1 VERNPSRS
9 TRLEQ
14 PSTRL
19 LGDIE
24 ARLRQLIEALA
35 REPAAR
41 KGPGAPLVLPAML
54 LWSSVIVGVLR
65 GFRSQAELWR
75 LVSVY
80 GLWSYPRVSVSEE
93 AVRRRLMGATEQMR
107 LLFEQI
113 TGLLAARLA
122 PYTEASLAGFAAMVV
137 ALDAMTL
144 DPVVRQLPMLQNGKR
159 VPGSRLPGKLATRFD
174 LRLQQW
180 QRVEY
185 VADAH
190 ENDKVRGQSLVE
202 DLPRGS
208 LILADLGYFAF
219 AWFDWLTEK
228 GHFWISRI
236 REKTTYEVIHVFY
249 AEGETRD
256 ELVWL
261 GQYRA
266 DRAAHAVRLVQF
278 RVDGHVARY
287 LTNVL
292 DPAVL
297 PVGEI
302 ARLYAR
308 RWDVELAFKL
318 VKRELGLHLLWSSN
332 LEIILSQVW
341 AVLLISQILQGIRKE
356 VAGRAEVDVFEVSM
370 PLLVEAVVR
379 FAERGLDPIE
389 AVVERGRFARII
401 RPSRRIRIRAPE
413 IPPEQI
419 APLPAGIVLRRR
431 ARYAHRKCGP
441 RKPKSGVQK

>member
-1 VERNPSRS
+1 VP
-9 TRLEQ
+9 
-14 PSTRL
+14 
-19 LGDIE
+19 I
-24 ARLRQLIEALA
+24 
-35 REPAAR
+35 
-41 KGPGAPLVLPAML
+41 
-54 LWSSVIVGVLR
+54 
-65 GFRSQAELWR
+65 
-75 LVSVY
+75 
-80 GLWSYPRVSVSEE
+80 SEE
-93 AVRRRLMGATEQMR
+93 AVRQRLIGAAGQMR
-107 LLFEQI
+107 RFFEQV
-113 TGLLAARLA
+113 TSLLAARLA
-122 PYTEASLAGFAAMVV
+122 SYAEASLASFAKAVV
-137 ALDAMTL
+137 AVDAMTL
-144 DPVVRQLPMLQNGKR
+144 DPVVRQLPLLQNGR
-159 VPGSRLPGKLATRFD
+159 PVPGSNLPGKLATRFD

-190 ENDKVRGQSLVE
+190 ENDKVRAQSLVE

-261 GQYRA
+261 GKYRA

-278 RVDGHVARY
+278 RAGGNLVRY
-287 LTNVL
+287 LTNVR

-297 PVGEI
+297 PMKEI

-318 VKRELGLHLLWSSN
+318 VKRELGLHLLWSSK

-356 VAGRAEVDVFEVSM
+356 VAARAEVDVFEVSM

-379 FAERGLDPIE
+379 FAERGIDPIE

-401 RPSRRIRIRAPE
+401 RPSRRLKIRAPE

-419 APLPAGIVLRRR
+419 VSLPEGIVLRRR
-431 ARYAHRKCGP
+431 ARYARRKCGP
-441 RKPKSGVQK
+441 RTPKSGVQK

>member
-1 VERNPSRS
+1 
-9 TRLEQ
+9 
-14 PSTRL
+14 
-19 LGDIE
+19 
-24 ARLRQLIEALA
+24 
-35 REPAAR
+35 
-41 KGPGAPLVLPAML
+41 ML
-54 LWSSVIVGVLR
+54 LWTSIIVGVLR

-75 LVSVY
+75 LVSMY
-80 GLWSYPRVSVSEE
+80 GLWSYPRVPVGEE
-93 AVRRRLMGATEQMR
+93 AVRRRLIGAAGQMR
-107 LLFEQI
+107 LFFEQI
-113 TGLLAARLA
+113 TALLAVRLA
-122 PYTEASLAGFAAMVV
+122 PHAETTLASFAKMVV
-137 ALDAMTL
+137 TLDAITL
-144 DPVVRQLPMLQNGKR
+144 DPVVRQLPMLQNGKQ
-159 VPGSRLPGKLATRFD
+159 VSGSALPGKLATRFD

-190 ENDKVRGQSLVE
+190 ENDKVRAQSLVG

-208 LILADLGYFAF
+208 LILADLGYFSF
-219 AWFDWLTEK
+219 AWFDWLTDK

-236 REKTTYEVIHVFY
+236 REKTTYELIHVFY

-256 ELVWL
+256 ELIWL

-278 RVDGHVARY
+278 RVNGHVARY

-292 DPAVL
+292 DPTVL
-297 PVGEI
+297 PMKEI

-308 RWDVELAFKL
+308 RWDIELAFKL

-356 VAGRAEVDVFEVSM
+356 VAARAEVDVFEVSM

-379 FAERGLDPIE
+379 FAERGVDPIE
-389 AVVERGRFARII
+389 AVVERGRFGRII
-401 RPSRRIRIRAPE
+401 RPSRRLKIQAPE
-413 IPPEQI
+413 IPPERI
-419 APLPAGIVLRRR
+419 TPMPKGLNLERR
-431 ARYAHRKCGP
+431 ARYARRKCGP
-441 RKPKSGVQK
+441 RTPKSGVQK